1 MHKEVTDIANVCD
14 VIISKTQ
21 KINEISGALKELVKD
36 IEYKTEQVD
45 VPAKSLA
52 MRKPLA
58 SLFILNSNLD
68 DIIKI
73 FEKIYDDLNKI

>member
-68 DIIKI
+68 DIIKN